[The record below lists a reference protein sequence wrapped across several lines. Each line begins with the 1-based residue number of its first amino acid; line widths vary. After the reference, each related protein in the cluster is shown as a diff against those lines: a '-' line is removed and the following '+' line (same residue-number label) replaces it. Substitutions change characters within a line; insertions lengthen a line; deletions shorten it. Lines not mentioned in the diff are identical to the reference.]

1 MSKLNEMKH
10 LISLLAFVSGVIAVH
25 AQKNLMVTDL
35 LDMYY
40 NLVVETEVIML
51 DSCSDGQL
59 GSYNND
65 PGEALVHRFY
75 VESLDS
81 TDKMS
86 AVRGW
91 DDYPLVINAPG
102 GVYNSPWN
110 TSWNAYGLNPIF
122 FGFLPC
128 LQYDSYATINLD
140 GPAVGVSGA
149 QDPSMVQDSQLSPNI
164 EEFFMQNTLGEPA
177 ELNVNTLTG
186 ASWYVLNTASNS
198 LPDENGRWLVMQLT
212 SAAHVDGVLN
222 FQIFPL
228 GEGANEIN
236 VTRPFN
242 TALRCTD
249 PYACNY
255 EPSDF
260 HDPGMCDYS
269 CCPGPGCCGEGT
281 TWDSESQAC
290 LTTYLHDA
298 DFDGCVGMT
307 DLLDLLSVF
316 GTCLEE

>member
-1 MSKLNEMKH
+1 MTKLNEVKY
-10 LISLLAFVSGVIAVH
+10 LITLFALVSIGINAH
-25 AQKNLMVTDL
+25 AQQNLMDPGPPE
-35 LDMYY
+35 DYY

-51 DSCSDGQL
+51 DSCFDGQL
-59 GSYNND
+59 ISYNID
-65 PGEALVHRFY
+65 LGEALVHRFY
-75 VESLDS
+75 VEAQDS

-91 DDYPLVINAPG
+91 DGYPLVINAPG
-102 GVYNSPWN
+102 GVYNNPFNS
-110 TSWNAYGLNPIF
+110 SWNASGLNPNS
-122 FGFLPC
+122 FGAFPC

-140 GPAVGVSGA
+140 GTASSVPGA
-149 QDPSMVQDSQLSPNI
+149 EDPSMVQDSQLSPTVS
-164 EEFFMQNTLGEPA
+164 EFFGQNTLGEPV

-198 LPDENGRWLVMQLT
+198 LPDEDGRWLVMQLT

-222 FQIFPL
+222 FYIFPL
-228 GEGANEIN
+228 GEGANAIN
-236 VTRPFN
+236 ITRPFN

-260 HDPGMCDYS
+260 HDPDMCDYS

-281 TWDSESQAC
+281 TWDSGSQTC